1 VTMKL
6 MASFIMG
13 CSLFL
18 FGCSKMTE
26 DELWQKVEQSRAG
39 NNFDSTIQVCHRIV
53 QEYPNGQRA
62 SAALYLLG
70 ETYQNGKH
78 DYHTAINYYQAFV
91 KKYPGLNATPI
102 AMFIIGFIYNNNL
115 QMIDSAKI
123 AYQEFVAKFPS
134 HELAS
139 SAKFE
144 IENLGK
150 SPDEIIGTNKDVAV
164 KGGKSKSPKKK

>member
-1 VTMKL
+1 MKL
-6 MASFIMG
+6 MVSFIV
-13 CSLFL
+13 CSSLFL
-18 FGCSKMTE
+18 FGCSKMTD
-26 DELWQKVEQSRAG
+26 DELWQKVEQSRATG
-39 NNFDSTIQVCHRIV
+39 NFDSTIQVCQMVVR
-53 QEYPNGQRA
+53 EYPNGQKA

-91 KKYPGLNATPI
+91 KKYPDLNSTPV

-115 QMIDSAKI
+115 QKIDSARI
-123 AYQEFVAKFPS
+123 AYQEFVTKFPN

-144 IENLGK
+144 LENLGK
-150 SPDEIIGTNKDVAV
+150 NPDEIIGTNKDVAV

>member
-1 VTMKL
+1 MKA
-6 MASFIMG
+6 MVSFII
-13 CSLFL
+13 CYSLFL

-26 DELWQKVEQSRAG
+26 DELWQKVEQSRG
-39 NNFDSTIQVCHRIV
+39 GSNFDSTIQVCQTIV
-53 QEYPNGQRA
+53 QEYPNGLKA

-91 KKYPGLNATPI
+91 KKYPDLNSTPV

-115 QMIDSAKI
+115 QMIDSARI
-123 AYQEFVAKFPS
+123 AYQEFVMKFPN
-134 HELAS
+134 HDLAS

-144 IENLGK
+144 LENLGK
-150 SPDEIIGTNKDVAV
+150 SPDEIVGTNKEVTA

>member
-1 VTMKL
+1 MTMKI
-6 MASFIMG
+6 MASFIIG
-13 CSLFL
+13 FSLFL
-18 FGCSKMTE
+18 VGCAKLTE
-26 DELWQKVEQSRAG
+26 DELWQKVEEARTGS
-39 NNFDSTIQVCHRIV
+39 NFDSTIQVCHMIV
-53 QEYPNGQRA
+53 QEYPNGQKA

-78 DYHTAINYYQAFV
+78 DYHTAISYYQAFV
-91 KKYPGLNATPI
+91 KKYPDLKATPL

-144 IENLGK
+144 LENLGK
-150 SPDEIIGTNKDVAV
+150 SPDEIVGTNKDVAA
-164 KGGKSKSPKKK
+164 KGSKSKSPKKK

>member
-1 VTMKL
+1 
-6 MASFIMG
+6 
-13 CSLFL
+13 
-18 FGCSKMTE
+18 MTE
-26 DELWQKVEQSRAG
+26 DELWQKVEQARTGS
-39 NNFDSTIQVCHRIV
+39 NFDSTIQVCQRIV
-53 QEYPNGQRA
+53 QEYPNGPKA

-91 KKYPGLNATPI
+91 KKYPDLNATPV

-123 AYQEFVAKFPS
+123 AYREFVAKFPN

-139 SAKFE
+139 SAQFE
-144 IENLGK
+144 LENLGK
-150 SPDEIIGTNKDVAV
+150 SPDEIIGTNKDTAAI
-164 KGGKSKSPKKK
+164 GGKPKSQKKK